1 VSKNLEHNNSTTLL
15 LFATT
20 LAKHARFTLARRKNF
35 ITISRTRR
43 RLQAQKNK
51 SSLCSVVCEMNYVAT
66 CGSLLTPRPEQT
78 FQPNKEMPPDAGES
92 PDGLVVL
99 HRFNQ
104 KRRKSV
110 YEALTAL
117 VKLI

>member
-1 VSKNLEHNNSTTLL
+1 
-15 LFATT
+15 
-20 LAKHARFTLARRKNF
+20 
-35 ITISRTRR
+35 
-43 RLQAQKNK
+43 
-51 SSLCSVVCEMNYVAT
+51 
-66 CGSLLTPRPEQT
+66 
-78 FQPNKEMPPDAGES
+78 MPPDAGES

-110 YEALTAL
+110 YEALTAS